1 MIQTYIFE
9 HFRQPVMETQLVKD
23 YAITFWRKAKPSD
36 GSGAY
41 YRNKD
46 AGIELVAELDEDA
59 ISTIFLTPKFTGE
72 LPNGL
77 QFNMSRIEV
86 RKLLGQPDWSL
97 EIGGTGILAITNP
110 ADKWWLPSGDALR
123 VEYTED
129 EISIKLLSVASQK
142 TETQYR

>member
-9 HFRQPVMETQLVKD
+9 HFRQPVMETQLVRD
-23 YAITFWRKAKPSD
+23 YSITLWKKAKPSD
-36 GSGAY
+36 GSGAR

-72 LPNGL
+72 LPNDL

-110 ADKWWLPSGDALR
+110 ADKWWLPSVDALR
-123 VEYTED
+123 VEYSED
-129 EISIKLLSVASQK
+129 ETSIKMLSVASQK
-142 TETQYR
+142 TEAQYR

>member
-36 GSGAY
+36 GTGAR

-46 AGIELVAELDEDA
+46 AGIELLAELDEDA

-72 LPNGL
+72 LPHNL
-77 QFNMSRIEV
+77 HFNMSRVEV
-86 RKLLGQPDWSL
+86 QKLLGQPDWSL
-97 EIGGTGILAITNP
+97 EKGGTGIMAITNST
-110 ADKWWLPSGDALR
+110 DKWWLPSGDALR
-123 VEYTED
+123 VEYADD
-129 EISIKLLSVASQK
+129 ETSITMLSVASQK
-142 TETQYR
+142 TEARYR